1 MQVDERFVVDSAE
14 SSALDKFFSV
24 VVVGLAF
31 ALKEKSISVV
41 EAERILFSPYM
52 ATQLARSRCS
62 SGLVDLIERG
72 CELEDVESL
81 IPNQFPDVIDGIIK
95 DSLSEIKK
103 IEEIL
108 QDGQRLFA
116 KKLCN

>member
-1 MQVDERFVVDSAE
+1 MQADERFVVDATDSN
-14 SSALDKFFSV
+14 ALDKFFSI

-52 ATQLARSRCS
+52 AAQLARSGCS

-81 IPNQFPDVIDGIIK
+81 IPQQLLGVIEGIMK
-95 DSLSEIKK
+95 ESLDEIRRV
-103 IEEIL
+103 EEIL
-108 QDGQRLFA
+108 PDGRQLFV
-116 KKLCN
+116 KKRCN

>member
-1 MQVDERFVVDSAE
+1 MRVDEQFVIDTVE
-14 SSALDKFFSV
+14 SNALDKFFSI

-52 ATQLARSRCS
+52 AVQLARSGCS

-72 CELEDVESL
+72 CELENVESL
-81 IPNQFPDVIDGIIK
+81 IPQKLIGVIDEILSG
-95 DSLSEIKK
+95 SLGEVKK

-108 QDGQRLFA
+108 PDGRRFFA
-116 KKLCN
+116 KKSCS